1 MLGDRVTLCA
11 RGDVYG
17 FGVWVVCVCVF
28 FFSAKQDVRKRLL
41 IFEGR
46 GKQ

>member
-1 MLGDRVTLCA
+1 MTLCA

-17 FGVWVVCVCVF
+17 FGVWVVWVF
-28 FFSAKQDVRKRLL
+28 FGFSAKQNVCKRLL

-46 GKQ
+46 VKQ